1 MSILDSLSGLLSQ
14 QGGVQGLITA
24 TFQKSGGFDAVLAKL
39 NDAGYG
45 AKVNS
50 WLGKG
55 PNTPITADEIQSAL
69 GNQHLTQLASSM
81 GVPMDK
87 VAALLAQHLP
97 VAVDS
102 ASPNGTLQAA

>member
-1 MSILDSLSGLLSQ
+1 MSLLDSLTGLLSQ
-14 QGGVQGLITA
+14 GGGIQGVLSNALAQA
-24 TFQKSGGFDAVLAKL
+24 GGMPGVLAKL

-69 GNQHLTQLASSM
+69 GNDHLKQIATSL
-81 GVPMDK
+81 GVPFDQ
-87 VAALLAQHLP
+87 VAALISQHLP
-97 VAVDS
+97 AAVDA
-102 ASPNGTLQAA
+102 ASPNGTLQG